1 MRISFHQWLLDTYQI
16 NITMGFFYEHRPR
29 IFCVDGFNISIQ
41 GTIISYSEPRCFVK
55 FYTTMECGFPSAEE
69 DLLKDYAESNDYLDT
84 VYPYTPIEIIEQVI
98 EKHGG
103 IDPLKTFKNNDDL
116 YKHYSRQSKLERI
129 LG

>member
-1 MRISFHQWLLDTYQI
+1 
-16 NITMGFFYEHRPR
+16 MGFYEHR
-29 IFCVDGFNISIQ
+29 D
-41 GTIISYSEPRCFVK
+41 
-55 FYTTMECGFPSAEE
+55 
-69 DLLKDYAESNDYLDT
+69 
-84 VYPYTPIEIIEQVI
+84 IIEQVI

>member
-16 NITMGFFYEHRPR
+16 RKHITMGFYEHR
-29 IFCVDGFNISIQ
+29 D
-41 GTIISYSEPRCFVK
+41 
-55 FYTTMECGFPSAEE
+55 
-69 DLLKDYAESNDYLDT
+69 
-84 VYPYTPIEIIEQVI
+84 IIEQVI